1 MGRADLWG
9 CCIPGIL
16 ELAECAMEALTA
28 GFEREGAA
36 HVYLSLHS
44 QLHYQH
50 QVVKQLHKLW
60 RQRLT
65 APSVLEEE
73 VPLDQRSTAEDMES
87 TLEAASAQ
95 GSTVDFPRGKRTLE
109 KAPREKSV
117 EEEEAGPSGWNLS
130 LDDFKQVV
138 TSVPTS

>member
-16 ELAECAMEALTA
+16 ELAESAMEVLPA
-28 GFEREGAA
+28 GFEEGRCSSC
-36 HVYLSLHS
+36 LPFPHS

-50 QVVKQLHKLW
+50 QVVKKLHKLW

-65 APSVLEEE
+65 VPSVLEEE

-87 TLEAASAQ
+87 TLGAASARS
-95 GSTVDFPRGKRTLE
+95 STVDFPRGKRILE
-109 KAPREKSV
+109 KAPRKKST